1 MVFNIFLNDLLYFV
15 KDTQLLN
22 FADDSTIAAFSNSVD
37 DLITDLQNE
46 SENPIGWLRSNEMVV
61 NPDKFPSII
70 INRLGKLKNSYEL
83 LTDNYKIELENS
95 VTLLGI
101 EIDNHLNFEKHVEAQ
116 CQKAGRQLMPC
127 HAYISKLHFR
137 K

>member
-22 FADDSTIAAFSNSVD
+22 FADDSTISAFSNSVD

-46 SENPIGWLRSNEMVV
+46 SENPIGWFRSNEMVV

-83 LTDNYKIELENS
+83 LTDNYKIDLENS

-101 EIDNHLNFEKHVEAQ
+101 ETDNHLNLLKQKHVEAQ
-116 CQKAGRQLMPC
+116 CQKAGRQLNALSRI
-127 HAYISKLHFR
+127 HK
-137 K
+137 

>member
-15 KDTQLLN
+15 KDTHLLN
-22 FADDSTIAAFSNSVD
+22 FADDSTIAAFSNSGD

-46 SENPIGWLRSNEMVV
+46 SENPIGWFRSNEMVV

-83 LTDNYKIELENS
+83 LTDNYKIDLENS

-101 EIDNHLNFEKHVEAQ
+101 EIDNYLNFEKHVEAQ
-116 CQKAGRQLMPC
+116 CQKVGRQLNALSRI
-127 HAYISKLHFR
+127 HK
-137 K
+137 